1 MSTSSPPAPRR
12 TRLPPLNA
20 IRAFEAAARHLSLA
34 SAADELGVTRAA
46 VGQQVRQLEEVLGLQ
61 LFHRGPAGLS
71 LTERGRGYAVAIAHA
86 MGILVDATDTLS
98 GIAAGQSLRIVAQP
112 NFALKWLVP
121 RLPAWQALH
130 PELSLS
136 LSTGSVRF
144 DFGDQEADVAIVY
157 GQEFANVQSHRLFE
171 TRIVPLCSPQ
181 LAARLATVNDLQSML
196 MLRSKYLPQEWPT
209 WLELAGVPL
218 IDHRSGPI
226 FDSTLLAVEAAKAG
240 LGVAL
245 GQLPFVRA
253 ELERGELVV
262 PFDITIRQEMGWHL
276 IYPSAARWVPKVAAF
291 RDWILQ
297 EVRV

>member
-1 MSTSSPPAPRR
+1 MSTPSPPGHRR

-171 TRIVPLCSPQ
+171 TKIVPLCSPR
-181 LAARLATVNDLQSML
+181 LAARLATVNDLQSTL

-245 GQLPFVRA
+245 GQLPFVKA

-262 PFDITIRQEMGWHL
+262 PFDITIRQELGWHL
-276 IYPSAARWVPKVAAF
+276 IYPSAARWVPKVSAF